1 MFVSPQIVS
10 TVRDRILNIA
20 TDVLNQNRADLWWRD
35 VAQEEFGQSETEIYT
50 FALQA
55 AKLKDMGVKGQ
66 GVAFDSR
73 QYLQNSVTHHYFREG
88 FTLTDGELT
97 DLDSNRIQA
106 AVDWVRDITADGLY
120 NPQRLLAIAILLS
133 TTKAYDGKN
142 FFATD
147 HFTNGKDAVAGSF
160 GNLWVGT
167 GYDISTTVTI
177 DVAVK
182 NFSAARQKVKVLK
195 DPSGKPRNLK
205 VKAVLAPAP
214 LYPRLVQVIQAQ
226 YVPGSVA
233 GGSGGGTQDIA
244 MLSSALGFGRPL
256 EAVELGADFSGSTD
270 AGQAYTGNDAAYYFV
285 CEYAGPH
292 APFVLSNREPFRLFE
307 NSMGSSAE
315 LARINA
321 WEWIYSGR
329 QNLMPMHPYLIHK
342 FSPT

>member
-10 TVRDRILNIA
+10 TVRDRIFNIA

-35 VAQEEFGQSETEIYT
+35 VAQEELGQGETEIYT

-55 AKLKDMGVKGQ
+55 AKLQDMGIKGQ

-73 QYLQNSVTHHYFREG
+73 TYLKNSVTHHYFREG

-106 AVDWVRDITADGLY
+106 ATDWTRDIVADGLY
-120 NPQRLLAIAILLS
+120 NPQRLVANAILTP

-142 FFATD
+142 FFATN
-147 HFTNGKDAVAGSF
+147 HFTNGKDAGDGTATFS
-160 GNLWVGT
+160 NLWVGGT
-167 GYDISTTVTI
+167 YDISAPIAI
-177 DVAVK
+177 DTAVA
-182 NFSAARQKVKVLK
+182 NFSAARQKIKVLK
-195 DPSGKPRNLK
+195 DPSGKPRNLRI
-205 VKAVLAPAP
+205 KAVLAPAP
-214 LYPRLVQVIQAQ
+214 LYPRLVQIIQAQ
-226 YVPGSVA
+226 YVPGSST
-233 GGSGGGTQDIA
+233 GGGGGTQDIA
-244 MLSSALGFGRPL
+244 MLSSALGFGKPL
-256 EAVELGADFSGSTD
+256 EAVELGTDFNSTN
-270 AGQAYTGNDAAYYFV
+270 GNDKAYYFV

-292 APFVLSNREPFRLFE
+292 APFILSNREPFRLFE

-321 WEWIYSGR
+321 WEWIYTGR
-329 QNLMPMHPYLIHK
+329 QNLMAMHPYLIHK